1 MPLGKSRDSLL
12 AAQEA
17 VTVFQGDEDGV
28 AEEVLR
34 GFGQA
39 DQSVGD
45 DGQQVVEKA
54 FGFLVDLPT
63 HCAPAVVID
72 VGHKDVGV
80 AAGGLNQGRLAF
92 QELFENDFGGCGRP
106 EAGLP
111 LGLRARSLHAGLD
124 SLAQAAHDRLGLT
137 LFVFR
142 QAFGAIDQRQ
152 SRAQSVGACCRV
164 RAEGGRR
171 CLAQYVHCQRDCKLH
186 DTILTAPAANCFTF
200 RNPDTVW
207 QAKMEHCR
215 PAFLKAAVTLAP
227 LRGLRRG
234 SPA

>member
-12 AAQEA
+12 AALET
-17 VTVFQGDEDGV
+17 VMVFQGDEDGV

-45 DGQQVVEKA
+45 DGQQVVEQA
-54 FGFLVDLPT
+54 FGLLVDLPT

-80 AAGGLNQGRLAF
+80 AAGGLNQVRLAF

-106 EAGLP
+106 ETGLP

-124 SLAQAAHDRLGLT
+124 GLAQAAHDRLGFT

-142 QAFGAIDQRQ
+142 QALG
-152 SRAQSVGACCRV
+152 
-164 RAEGGRR
+164 
-171 CLAQYVHCQRDCKLH
+171 
-186 DTILTAPAANCFTF
+186 TIN
-200 RNPDTVW
+200 
-207 QAKMEHCR
+207 Q
-215 PAFLKAAVTLAP
+215 
-227 LRGLRRG
+227 
-234 SPA
+234 